1 MNRSSVSSRYST
13 SLCAGAG
20 EPGNTGAQGATGAT
34 AADDDVVDAEIV
46 DEDTD
51 RR

>member
-1 MNRSSVSSRYST
+1 VPRPVE
-13 SLCAGAG
+13 AGASG
-20 EPGNTGAQGATGAT
+20 DEGTAGATGT
-34 AADDDVVDAEIV
+34 AGGDDDVVDAEIV